1 LLSKQDGPKKRHN
14 EVLKLIAITTMLID
28 HVGLIFFPESTFMRI
43 LGRIAFP
50 IFAFHIAKG
59 YVHTSNKLNYI
70 SRLLTFAAISQIP
83 YMLLL
88 QTYNLNILFTLLLSI
103 TLISCVHY
111 KKWYWMI
118 LIGIIFIIPK
128 YLQLPNFE
136 YTWYGLIMPVIF
148 YLFANSKK
156 KIVIYQSIL
165 TLIFVFLESEP
176 NIQLFAIFG
185 VLLCLYFPTDKFK
198 VYLNKSFFYWFYPA
212 HLTILFAILWII
224 QTNFWRLK

>member
-1 LLSKQDGPKKRHN
+1 
-14 EVLKLIAITTMLID
+14 MLID

-59 YVHTSNKLNYI
+59 YVHTSSKLNYI

-88 QTYNLNILFTLLLSI
+88 QTYNLNVLFTLLLSI
-103 TLISCVHY
+103 ILISCIHY
-111 KKWYWMI
+111 KKWYWII
-118 LIGIIFIIPK
+118 LIGIIVIIPK
-128 YLQLPNFE
+128 HIQLPSFE
-136 YTWYGLIMPVIF
+136 YTWYGLIMPLIF

-165 TLIFVFLESEP
+165 TLMFVFLESEP
-176 NIQLFAIFG
+176 NIQLFAIIG
-185 VLLCLYFPTDKFK
+185 VLLCLYFPVNQFK
-198 VYLNKSFFYWFYPA
+198 IHLNKYFFYWFYPA
-212 HLTILFAILWII
+212 HLTILFLIFLY
-224 QTNFWRLK
+224 F